1 MSQVSSFTL
10 ELNPTEE
17 LDPEFSKPETENSD
31 LPRWQSVVIQGNQSD
46 LEGLNQLTEQYVQS
60 WLGRAL
66 SPAGMTEDQG
76 APSAFWDDAPEWQSD
91 SGYSHRLSLGA
102 LKVEPILRDLNVTTT
117 QLYDLA
123 EILHQ
128 SMAGVKPLVSGAEFA
143 RVLPERS
150 PNWGKTAAVAAI
162 ALSLTGGLAWWMSG
176 GSVLRTASDSEP
188 DERVSLTPP
197 SSANNGN
204 SPIDLPPT
212 FPVKPTEPSNSGKQS
227 KTNSAKQ
234 VKPSQTGD
242 INVDAN
248 VDANVDSEIAQQK
261 RSQLSGGIAAPE
273 KNEGRNSQEQTEKK
287 SAASPSSPAPKTSG
301 TSNPANG
308 LSREEVLANKS
319 KKDSM
324 AASPN
329 PVTSPN
335 LPPGAIAKSP
345 PVAQDSAT
353 PPSSQIASTPSPVP
367 VQESAAASDFS
378 IASESS
384 RSVQVKASSTPILRF
399 FQSQW
404 KGQDSLTQNLQ
415 YSITVNPDGSVK
427 SVTPRNELAST
438 KFSQV
443 PLPSPG
449 DALIPPFSG
458 ASLATFEVTLYP
470 DGTVS
475 VK

>member
-1 MSQVSSFTL
+1 MSQVSRFTL
-10 ELNPTEE
+10 ELKPTEE
-17 LDPEFSKPETENSD
+17 LDPGLPKPETDHSD
-31 LPRWQSVVIQGNQSD
+31 LPRGQSVVIQGNQSD

-76 APSAFWDDAPEWQSD
+76 VPSAFWDDAPEWQSD

-102 LKVEPILRDLNVTTT
+102 LQVEPILRDLNVTTT

-128 SMAGVKPLVSGAEFA
+128 SMAGLRPLVSGSKFS

-162 ALSLTGGLAWWMSG
+162 ALGLTGGLAWWMGG

-204 SPIDLPPT
+204 SPIRLPPT
-212 FPVKPTEPSNSGKQS
+212 FPVKPTPPSNSGKQS

-234 VKPSQTGD
+234 VKPPQTGD
-242 INVDAN
+242 SNVDAT
-248 VDANVDSEIAQQK
+248 VDSVVTQQN
-261 RSQLSGGIAAPE
+261 RSQSPGGGAVQE
-273 KNEGRNSQEQTEKK
+273 KNEGRNSQEKTVKK
-287 SAASPSSPAPKTSG
+287 SAASSSSSVSKTSG
-301 TSNPANG
+301 ESNPDKDS
-308 LSREEVLANKS
+308 SRKDVLGNKP
-319 KKDSM
+319 KKDGTP
-324 AASPN
+324 ASSN
-329 PVTSPN
+329 PGTSPS

-345 PVAQDSAT
+345 PVAQESA
-353 PPSSQIASTPSPVP
+353 PPPPPQIAPTSASAPA
-367 VQESAAASDFS
+367 QESVAASDFS
-378 IASESS
+378 IANESS
-384 RSVQVKASSTPILRF
+384 RGAQVKASSTPVLRF

-427 SVTPRNELAST
+427 SVTPKNEVAT